1 MSSVPTNESSVPG
14 TDGVKL
20 GPGRIVA
27 TIVLAL
33 LALVCFGLT
42 GKYLLAQQHHAIR
55 IVGSF
60 FFAVAFAIGAWF
72 ALRYQSL
79 AAEEAREAERIEAVL
94 AATSQDSASSSDAV
108 ATVAA
113 VAAVAAE
120 EAVTAE
126 AAVGAGQQVTAATQA

>member
-1 MSSVPTNESSVPG
+1 VSSVPTNESSVPG

-108 ATVAA
+108 A
-113 VAAVAAE
+113 AE

>member
-1 MSSVPTNESSVPG
+1 VPNNDFSVPG

-33 LALVCFGLT
+33 LALVCIGFT
-42 GKYLLAQQHHAIR
+42 GRYLLAQHHHTIR

-60 FFAVAFAIGAWF
+60 VLAVAFAIGAWF

-79 AAEEAREAERIEAVL
+79 AAEDAREAQRMEAAL
-94 AATSQDSASSSDAV
+94 AASSEDSFAVSDS
-108 ATVAA
+108 VAA
-113 VAAVAAE
+113 SEGATTE
-120 EAVTAE
+120 ET
-126 AAVGAGQQVTAATQA
+126 VGAGQQVTAATQA